1 MEQVFVDTAAW
12 IALLNT
18 SDRLHHQAQRMMRE
32 LEQERAHLVTT
43 ELVLVELADSLA
55 AASIRGRTVAF
66 VAGLRQL
73 PILRIIPAQQ
83 SLLADA
89 WTLYGQRADKD
100 WGLTDCSSFV
110 VMTREQI
117 VRAFTSDR
125 HFQQAGFIA
134 LMSLA

>member
-18 SDRLHHQAQRMMRE
+18 SDRLHDQARCVMRE
-32 LEQERAHLVTT
+32 LEGEQVHLVTP
-43 ELVLVELADSLA
+43 ELVLIELADSLS

-66 VAGLRQL
+66 VEGLRQL
-73 PILRIIPAQQ
+73 PILRILPVQQ
-83 SLLADA
+83 PLLSDA
-89 WTLYGQRADKD
+89 WTLYSRRADKD

-110 VMTREQI
+110 VMTQEKI

-125 HFQQAGFIA
+125 HFEQAGFTA
-134 LMSLA
+134 LMSPV

>member
-1 MEQVFVDTAAW
+1 LEQVFVDTAAW

-18 SDRLHHQAQRMMRE
+18 SDRLHRQAQGVMRE

-43 ELVLVELADSLA
+43 ELVLIEVADSLA
-55 AASIRGRTVAF
+55 AAAIRAKTVAF
-66 VAGLRQL
+66 VERLRQL

-83 SLLADA
+83 QLLAAA
-89 WTLYGQRADKD
+89 WTLYRQRADKD

-110 VMTREQI
+110 VMTEEQI

-125 HFQQAGFIA
+125 HFQQAGFTA
-134 LMSLA
+134 LMSFT